1 MEKEKKIKCQAPG
14 GIKTINHLFMR
25 HALYRRVTTTFQ
37 DQQYKFIGILTSL
50 LMPASQVPSETS
62 SLQVLNDILFFYTKQ
77 ILVNTFLFRKGFF
90 IL

>member
-37 DQQYKFIGILTSL
+37 DQQYKFTGILTSL
-50 LMPASQVPSETS
+50 LTPASQVPSETS
-62 SLQVLNDILFFYTKQ
+62 SLQVLNDILFSKQ
-77 ILVNTFLFRKGFF
+77 NKFW
-90 IL
+90 